1 VKPTPSEPKPT
12 PPEAKPTQG
21 APAPGTIQARAG
33 DGDPQPLLPTMMP
46 ETAGLAPAH
55 TPPPMPQDWRYDV
68 RIEIARGGMG
78 RVVEA
83 IDSVLGRTVALKE
96 ALSLDPDALRRF
108 QRETRITARLEHPAI
123 VPVHDA
129 GITPSGAPFYVMRKV
144 EGRALEDLVAR
155 ANDLPKR
162 LALVPYV
169 VTSAQ
174 AVAHAH
180 SRGIVHRDIKPSNI
194 LVGERGETI
203 LIDWG
208 LAKAIGEAEDPT
220 GPVSR
225 VLEDEEDTVKTRAG
239 IVYGTPGFMAPE
251 QLRGKPVDEQCDV
264 YALGATLYHVLA
276 RRPPHHHKNGDVMM
290 RAAVEGPPQ
299 PLVEVVPGIPPELAA
314 IVDKALAHDKAR
326 RYQNAG
332 ALAEDL
338 QAFLTGRLVAAHNY
352 TARERFWRFIRQNRT
367 SVGAGLVAFIVI
379 VAAIVIAFVRIQG
392 ERDRADEQAR
402 IATERKKVAEQQREE
417 IARKARELT
426 LSNARAVSQTEPTR
440 AVAMVKPL
448 VTPDMWQQARDV
460 GAAARASG
468 IAYSLPI
475 SKHTASLELSRDGGH
490 ALVAGDDGIVRV
502 VDLAHRTSKEIF
514 NAGGTVRARF
524 ADGERRII
532 LYQGNR
538 LWILDAQ
545 TGAKREVTAPTAIAS
560 LETSGPLAYWI
571 DTQQAAWKLD
581 LEGGT
586 PAPVE
591 LAEPVTILMPS
602 PDGRWLA
609 FGGTKHL
616 LLADRSRPTLP
627 AEIITE
633 GLTHHMTWSADSRR
647 LAVQIDDEV
656 IDVNTQPA
664 PQIFARFLVGARFG
678 LAYSGGKIFSSGP
691 NGVSQL
697 ARPESHVRLP
707 DPGHTL
713 GVHEGRDRVV
723 ISAKPQG
730 ELVVL
735 SEYGDHTLKAPV
747 PIQLVATSTRG
758 PWVTAAA
765 ENMLLVWSLDGF
777 EPRSY
782 DASPPTSAR
791 FVTGDSMIVTYFD
804 DSADWIDLRTH
815 KETSLG
821 LLPSIQTVVASPD
834 GAEAIAVDAT
844 RRAWHVAGVGQP
856 KAIGDEISYASFL
869 DDSRY
874 VVAGEGGVRLNDQ
887 RTNREQALFAHEPEA
902 RALVTVPSGG
912 GWVAAA
918 FADGLVWRRQLS
930 TSSDS
935 SLSIVPAPAML
946 PVVLAGDGT
955 AYLGVGGEL
964 RAWRIDGRVDVLAS
978 GFKQIVNLAIVEPD
992 VVFVL
997 CEDSTGH
1004 LVDVRG
1010 KTVTAHLP
1018 VAASASVAANGALIA
1033 NPTVSGGV
1041 ELIDPGAGWR
1051 WPLAAPKKG
1060 MQHPFSYA
1068 EISPDGRR
1076 VLGVTEDAVVVWT
1089 LDLPGTADETSSWL
1103 DKLTNATV
1111 DNPSDPLRWR

>member
-1 VKPTPSEPKPT
+1 MKPT
-12 PPEAKPTQG
+12 PPEVKPTQ
-21 APAPGTIQARAG
+21 ADASPATIQARAG
-33 DGDPQPLLPTMMP
+33 VVEPEPLLPTMMP
-46 ETAGLAPAH
+46 QAAGLAPAH
-55 TPPPMPQDWRYDV
+55 APPPMPEEWRYDV
-68 RIEIARGGMG
+68 RLEIARGGMG

-83 IDSVLGRTVALKE
+83 IDTVLGRTVALKE
-96 ALSLDPDALRRF
+96 ALSLDPEALRRF

-144 EGRALEDLVAR
+144 AGKALEDMVAR
-155 ANDLPKR
+155 ADELPKR

-169 VTSAQ
+169 ATAAQ

-180 SRGIVHRDIKPSNI
+180 ARGIVHRDINPSNI
-194 LVGERGETI
+194 LVGELGETI

-225 VLEDEEDTVKTRAG
+225 VLEDDEDTVKTRAG

-290 RAAVEGPPQ
+290 RNAVEGPPE
-299 PLVEVVPGIPPELAA
+299 PLAELVPGIPPELAA
-314 IVDKALAHDKAR
+314 IVDKALAHDASR

-338 QAFLTGRLVAAHNY
+338 QAFLTGRLVGAHSY
-352 TARERFWRFIRQNRT
+352 TARERFWRFVRKNRT
-367 SVGAGLVAFIVI
+367 SVGAGVLAFVVI
-379 VAAIVIAFVRIQG
+379 VAAVVIAFVRIRD

-417 IARKARELT
+417 IARKAHELA
-426 LSNARAVSQTEPTR
+426 LSNARAVSQTDPTR

-448 VTPDMWQQARDV
+448 VTPQLWQQARDV

-468 IAYSLPI
+468 VAFSLPV
-475 SKHTASLELSRDGGH
+475 SKRTVSLELSRDGSS
-490 ALVAGDDGIVRV
+490 ALAAGDDGIVRV
-502 VDLAHRTSKEIF
+502 VDLARRTSKEVF
-514 NAGGTVRARF
+514 NAGGAVLARF
-524 ADGERRII
+524 ADGDRKIL

-560 LETSGPLAYWI
+560 LETSGPLAYWV
-571 DTQQAAWKLD
+571 DTKQAAWKLD
-581 LEGGT
+581 LEGGA
-586 PAPVE
+586 PMPVE
-591 LAEPVTILMPS
+591 LAEPVTLVMPS

-616 LLADRSRPTLP
+616 LLADRSNPTLP
-627 AEIITE
+627 PEIITE
-633 GLTHHMTWSADSRR
+633 GVTYHMTWSADSRR

-656 IDVNTQPA
+656 LDINTQPA
-664 PQIFARFLVGARFG
+664 PQIFERFLVGARFG
-678 LAYSGGKIFSSGP
+678 LAYSGGHIFSSGP
-691 NGVSQL
+691 NGVRQL
-697 ARPESHVRLP
+697 ARPESRVRLP

-735 SEYGDHTLKAPV
+735 SEYGDHTLKAPL
-747 PIQLVATSTRG
+747 PIQLVATSPRG
-758 PWVTAAA
+758 PWVAAAA
-765 ENMLLVWSLDGF
+765 EGMLLVWSLDGF
-777 EPRSY
+777 EPRAY

-856 KAIGDEISYASFL
+856 KAIGDEITHASFL
-869 DDSRY
+869 DNARY
-874 VVAGEGGVRLNDQ
+874 VLAGEGGVRLVDQ
-887 RTNREQALFAHEPEA
+887 RASKEQALFAHKPEV
-902 RALVTVPSGG
+902 RALATVPDSA
-912 GWVAAA
+912 GWVAAT

-930 TSSDS
+930 TSTDT
-935 SLSIVPAPAML
+935 SLTIAPAPAQL
-946 PVVLAGDGT
+946 PMVLAPDGT
-955 AYLGVGGEL
+955 VYLGVGGEL
-964 RAWRIDGRVDVLAS
+964 RSWRADGKVDVLAKDL
-978 GFKQIVNLAIVEPD
+978 KQIVNLAIVAPG

-1010 KTVTAHLP
+1010 KEITAHVP
-1018 VAASASVAANGALIA
+1018 VAASASVAANGSLIA
-1033 NPTVSGGV
+1033 NPTITGGV
-1041 ELIDPGAGWR
+1041 ELIDPSGGWR
-1051 WPLAAPKKG
+1051 WPLASPQKG
-1060 MQHPFSYA
+1060 MQQPFSYA

-1076 VLGVTEDAVVVWT
+1076 VLGLTQHSVVVWT
-1089 LDLPGTADETSSWL
+1089 LDLPGSADETATWL
-1103 DKLTNATV
+1103 DKLTNATA